1 MKPILKLS
9 FRSLMVKPWRTVLTL
24 LSVTLS
30 VALVVMVCCF
40 ASTVMYCVDLT
51 LESDEEAMQKQD
63 GTDIIEDFSAEQVQQ
78 GSDQD
83 EQDAFRTLMLG
94 FVLLTAALAAMMI
107 YSAFCVSFDG
117 KTRTLGAITALG
129 ASGMQKACT
138 VLTEAGLYAL
148 IGMPIGFVIGY
159 FLAIPVSEP
168 FIVSFVEL
176 AQTESFGIQLTPSW
190 VITALLTAL
199 LAIFAAAYVPMRR
212 AARVSVVD
220 SIKRGESVDVNLRK
234 KFITEVMEKFFGR
247 LGLLAGQNYYNH
259 RKKYRGLSF
268 SLSGSCIFTI
278 AVYSFAVYSSQTK
291 VRVNDYITQGPRD
304 METFMIVWGT
314 LRYLTLVLFLLSF
327 LISAGC
333 AIINMNRREQEFALL
348 KGLGLSNGDLYK
360 MMEIEC
366 IYMTVYMVLYAFIGS
381 FAFNGLIYIYFPAAF
396 HMTCFYEFPIL
407 LFLALCGIC
416 IGVAIFFALYS
427 VFRIRKVNLA
437 DAMRNAT

>member
-9 FRSLMVKPWRTVLTL
+9 FRSLIVKPWRTVLTL

-30 VALVVMVCCF
+30 VALVVVVCCF
-40 ASTVMYCVDLT
+40 TSTVMYCVDLT
-51 LESDEEAMQKQD
+51 LVSDEELAQEQ
-63 GTDIIEDFSAEQVQQ
+63 GSTEIPEDTTVIQLQND
-78 GSDQD
+78 SDQD
-83 EQDAFRTLMLG
+83 ELDAFRALMVG
-94 FVLLTAALAAMMI
+94 FVLLTTALAAMMI

-129 ASGMQKACT
+129 ASGLQKACT
-138 VLTEAGLYAL
+138 VLAEAGLYAV
-148 IGMPIGFVIGY
+148 IGIPVGFAIGY

-168 FIVSFVEL
+168 FIEL
-176 AQTESFGIQLTPSW
+176 SQMELVGIKLTPSW
-190 VITALLTAL
+190 VVTALLTAL

-220 SIKRGESVDVNLRK
+220 SMKRGESVDVNLRK

-247 LGLLAGQNYYNH
+247 MGLLAGQNYYNH
-259 RKKYRGLSF
+259 RKKYRGLSL
-268 SLSGSCIFTI
+268 SLSGSCIFTV
-278 AVYSFAVYSSQTK
+278 AVYSFAVYSSQTR
-291 VRVNDYITQGPRD
+291 VRVNEYITQGPRD
-304 METFMIVWGT
+304 METFTFVWGT
-314 LRYLTLVLFLLSF
+314 LRYLALVLFLLSF

-360 MMEIEC
+360 MMGIEC

-381 FAFNGLIYIYFPAAF
+381 FAFNALIYSYLPSVMN
-396 HMTCFYEFPIL
+396 MTCFYEFPIL

-416 IGVAIFFALYS
+416 IAVAVCFALYS

-437 DAMRNAT
+437 EAMRSSG